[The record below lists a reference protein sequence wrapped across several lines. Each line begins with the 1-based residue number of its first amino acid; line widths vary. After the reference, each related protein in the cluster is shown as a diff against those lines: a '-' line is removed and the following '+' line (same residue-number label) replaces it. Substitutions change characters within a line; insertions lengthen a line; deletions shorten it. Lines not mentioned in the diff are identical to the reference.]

1 MSGWSLVA
9 GALVVL
15 SVGVTLLVVRCVAHA
30 AQHAVD
36 DLHDQRAD
44 LSDVAS
50 SKLLTR
56 VEHLVRRRRAAT
68 GPQRPRR

>member
-15 SVGVTLLVVRCVAHA
+15 AVGVTLLVVRRVALEARHA
-30 AQHAVD
+30 LD
-36 DLHDQRAD
+36 DLEDQRAD
-44 LSDVAS
+44 LPDVAS
-50 SKLLTR
+50 SKVLTR

-68 GPQRPRR
+68 GPQRPPR